1 MHYEQD
7 ECNHEE
13 HIGDIG
19 RDSSN
24 AGHAEHTGNQ
34 RHNEKHQRIMEHNY
48 LLARAPLLSG
58 AFSSKEPAETVPASI
73 AEHSRH
79 LAWPVADFSIAMRN
93 VHTGHDQST
102 SSTLELRS
110 KANVRIHRDKMSSVE
125 ACPNQ

>member
-19 RDSSN
+19 RDSGN

-34 RHNEKHQRIMEHNY
+34 RHNEKHQRIMEHD
-48 LLARAPLLSG
+48 PLLHEHRCWAG
-58 AFSSKEPAETVPASI
+58 FLIEEAAETVPASI

-79 LAWPVADFSIAMRN
+79 LASPVADFSIAMRN
-93 VHTGHDQST
+93 VHKAPINRPHRH
-102 SSTLELRS
+102 SS
-110 KANVRIHRDKMSSVE
+110 
-125 ACPNQ
+125 